1 MSASWVGGGVPTSP
15 LSTSSLG
22 VGTPTSPSAAPR
34 QTPSQSVPQLAPMRT
49 VGHGVPRIDAVERV
63 TGQAGYTR
71 DLRREGMLFARL
83 LTSPHPHARI
93 VSIDTSRAVAL
104 PGVRAIVSHFTHPDI
119 VYSSGSIAGG
129 AQYNDTAKDNT
140 LHKRYMFGNP
150 VRYVGEPVA
159 AVAAVDRHAAEE
171 AARLITVEYEELPF
185 VLDVEEALAPGA
197 PQIWPEGNIGLNGQN
212 QPRPLGGRQ
221 GDPEAGFAAA
231 HRILEGRYT
240 TSFAQDAQL
249 EPRSVLAEWEGDKL
263 ILHTPTQGISNC
275 RHDNARDLGLEDH
288 QVQVICHYMG
298 GGFGDKN
305 GSYYHDLIAATLA
318 RETSTPVKLEV
329 TRKEDWLG
337 THGRWHTTQDLRVGF
352 TNDGVVTA
360 IQQRAYS
367 GMGPFLRR
375 SGGLSGIDAYA
386 CPNVDRQ
393 IYPVHTN
400 RTVSGNMRAP
410 SEPQGFFPIQS
421 LMDDVAYA
429 VGMDPV
435 DFALRNMRRPTEQVR
450 FTNYSLEECIARGA
464 ELFDWR
470 NRWRPTPGA
479 DAGPIK
485 RGAGFAFMMFRSG
498 VGPSSAILR
507 LDGTTGRC
515 TLFVGV
521 TDIGPGAK
529 TTMALIAAEELGA
542 SLDQVDVVWG
552 DTDRCPYSVG
562 ESGSRTT
569 IMTGYAVV
577 EAARDLKRQ
586 IAERGT
592 PGTSEVLIASATP
605 NPSTQGRQR
614 LCFGAH
620 FCEVEV
626 DVQLGHVRVTKF
638 VAVHESGRI
647 LNPLPARD
655 QIRGAVLQGISM
667 ALKEDLLYD
676 ARNGQPLTA
685 GYYGARHLTHL
696 DAPQIEVEFIETDDG
711 FGPFGAKTV
720 GEAGIIHSPTAVGNA
735 IYNAIGRRM
744 KDLPITRARI
754 LEALA

>member
-1 MSASWVGGGVPTSP
+1 MTR
-15 LSTSSLG
+15 
-22 VGTPTSPSAAPR
+22 SAA
-34 QTPSQSVPQLAPMRT
+34 PQLAPMSQ
-49 VGHGVPRIDAVERV
+49 VGRNVPRIDAVERV
-63 TGQAGYTR
+63 TGRAGYTR
-71 DLRREGMLFARL
+71 DLALPDMLYARL

-93 VSIDTSRAVAL
+93 VSIDASRAAAL
-104 PGVRAIVSHFTHPDI
+104 PGVRAIISHATHPDI

-129 AQYNDTAKDNT
+129 AQYNDAAKDVT
-140 LHKRYMFGNP
+140 LHKRYMFDNP
-150 VRYVGEPVA
+150 VRHVGEPVA
-159 AVAAVDRHAAEE
+159 AVAAVDRHVAEE
-171 AARLITVEYEELPF
+171 AARLIEVAYEELPF
-185 VLDVEEALAPGA
+185 VLDVEEALEAGA
-197 PQIWPEGNIGLNGQN
+197 PQIWPEGNVALNGRN
-212 QPRPLGGRQ
+212 EPRPLGGRQ
-221 GDPEAGFAAA
+221 GDPDAGFAAA
-231 HRILEGRYT
+231 DRILEARYT
-240 TSFAQDAQL
+240 TAFCQDAQL
-249 EPRSVLAEWEGDKL
+249 EPRSVVAVWEGDKL
-263 ILHTPTQGISNC
+263 RLYTPTQGISNC

-318 RETSTPVKLEV
+318 RETGVPVKLEL

-337 THGRWHTTQDLRVGF
+337 THGRWHTTQDLRVGI
-352 TNDGVVTA
+352 TNDGTVTA
-360 IQQRAYS
+360 IQLRALS
-367 GMGPFLRR
+367 GMGPYLRR
-375 SGGLSGIDAYA
+375 SGSLSGIDAYA

-393 IYPVHTN
+393 VYPVHTN
-400 RTVSGNMRAP
+400 RTVSGNFRAP
-410 SEPQGFFPIQS
+410 SEPQGYFPIQS
-421 LMDDVAYA
+421 IMDDVAHA

-435 DFALRNMRRPTEQVR
+435 DFALRNMRRPTAQQR
-450 FTNYSLEECIARGA
+450 FTNFPLEECIARGV

-470 NRWRPTPGA
+470 ARRRPTPGS
-479 DAGPIK
+479 DPGPAK
-485 RGAGFAFMMFRSG
+485 RGAGFSFMMFRSG

-507 LDGTTGRC
+507 LDGSTGRY

-529 TTMALIAAEELGA
+529 TTMALIAAEELGVP
-542 SLDQVDVVWG
+542 LEQVDVVWG

-586 IAERGT
+586 LAERGVPDT
-592 PGTSEVLIASATP
+592 RNVLIASATP
-605 NPSTQGRQR
+605 TPSTQGAQR

-626 DVQLGHVRVTKF
+626 DVALGHVRVTKF

-655 QIRGAVLQGISM
+655 QIRGAVLQGIGM
-667 ALKEDLLYD
+667 ALREDLLYD

-696 DAPQIEVEFIETDDG
+696 DAPEIEVSFVETDDG

-720 GEAGIIHSPTAVGNA
+720 GEAGIILSPSAVGNA
-735 IYNAIGRRM
+735 IYNAIGVRLR
-744 KDLPITRARI
+744 DLPITRARI